1 MDLIYRGPPMTHI
14 SPTMLNV
21 CQVWT
26 QHKVKIINTQN
37 IIFCVFYFHSTTHPS
52 IKLRLHH
59 LHYYQSLERKKL
71 WHKKYIYGLDTK
83 SQWEHSKLRQ
93 SHRSSKRNI
102 YIPWMRTRL
111 WKYLNGNIQMQK
123 GAKAKRIR
131 WEETCNS
138 VLDTNY

>member
-26 QHKVKIINTQN
+26 QHKDKIINTQN

-71 WHKKYIYGLDTK
+71 WHKKYINMVSTQNHNESTANPDSPIGAVNGIFTSPEWEPDYGNT
-83 SQWEHSKLRQ
+83 WMEISKC
-93 SHRSSKRNI
+93 KREQR
-102 YIPWMRTRL
+102 P
-111 WKYLNGNIQMQK
+111 K
-123 GAKAKRIR
+123 
-131 WEETCNS
+131 E
-138 VLDTNY
+138 